1 MIASMTIA
9 NLIAVN
15 GGILLL
21 AVVVRGFWNADK
33 IKPKEKQPRW
43 PYRDYSEG
51 GPNDKRP

>member
-1 MIASMTIA
+1 MIAIMTIA

-15 GGILLL
+15 GGIVLL

-43 PYRDYSEG
+43 PYRNFSDG
-51 GPNDKRP
+51 GPDA